1 MKGYFKC
8 AWAIALSF
16 IGNLVIAQSWQ
27 VVGSAEFSN
36 GQATFTS
43 VAIDGN
49 NTAYVAYADGG
60 YQDKATVMKYN
71 GTNWVNVGSPGFS
84 VGTAYYISLS
94 ILNNI
99 PYVVYQDGGNSN
111 KTSVMKYD
119 GINWVAVGTQGFSVG
134 VAKYTSISTSS
145 GSIYV
150 CFTDGGYGDKARVMY
165 YDGSNWISLGSTTL
179 TSGAVTQTKISKA
192 FNGPFYLT
200 YLDANS
206 SLQVMR
212 RAFVSGVGA
221 TWAWAYQGGGQI
233 SNYVSVATSPVNSGY
248 GKFYVSFSDGS
259 YSQKLSVWYEQISGV
274 NPTTGDDT
282 YTSGFIGGR
291 GFSDGQ
297 VLFKGIA
304 EDQSGI
310 LHTVFWDVA
319 NSSKATVK
327 RFNGAN
333 WNNVGSTGFSLAQPG
348 YVGIAINSAGTPYVV
363 YQQYNVNSQPFR
375 ATVQAF
381 LPKQNQTITFNPLA
395 TKTYGEAAFTLS
407 ATASSALPVSYSSSN
422 TSVATVSGSSVTI
435 VGAGTT
441 NITASQAGDATFN
454 AAPNVVQSLTIN
466 KASQTITFAPLPNKA
481 VGDAP
486 FNLTGSA
493 SSGLT
498 VNYTSSNTAVATV
511 SGSTITIIGVGSTTI
526 TAAQAGNSNYNP
538 ATSVQQTL
546 TVTTAKLNQTITF
559 NTLAAKTFGDLP
571 FNLTATASSGLAVSY
586 TSSDPTTATISGS
599 TVTILK
605 AGTVNITASQP
616 GDATYNGASDVIRSV
631 TINKA
636 NQTITFNA
644 LASKNVGDAPF
655 NLLATASSGLPVTY
669 TSSNPE
675 VATVAGSTVAIV
687 GGGITS
693 ITAWQNGDLNYNAAF
708 IVIQNLTVNKL
719 NQTISFAA
727 LSNKTVGDAPF
738 NLTATASS
746 GLSVSYTSSNPEVA
760 TVSGNTVTIVG
771 VGITTFFASQAG
783 NNMYN
788 AAISAFQSL
797 TVNPAKQ
804 NQTITFNA
812 LTAKTFGDASFN
824 LTGSASSGLSVSYTS
839 SDPTIA
845 SVAGFTVTIL
855 KAGTINITASQFG
868 NSIFNAASEVV
879 QSLTINKANQT
890 ITFTPFQVSN
900 TFNLVA
906 TASSG
911 LPVTFTSSNL
921 AVATINGNVVTVV
934 AAGSATITA
943 AQPGNSNFNAA
954 PNVTQPVV
962 AVVTGL
968 EPETALFAVYP
979 NPVSE
984 YLIIGTEHT
993 QSKNIIVY
1001 QLDGRMVENLNT
1013 SDQEIKLSVAHY
1025 SPGMYYVKVNTKQ
1038 ATSILRFVKK

>member
-1 MKGYFKC
+1 MKVNFKYVL
-8 AWAIALSF
+8 AITLSL
-16 IGNLVIAQSWQ
+16 IVELVIAQSWQ

-49 NTAYVAYADGG
+49 NTTYVAYADGG
-60 YQDKATVMKYN
+60 YQDKATVMNYN

-111 KTSVMKYD
+111 KISVMKYD

-192 FNGPFYLT
+192 FNGPFYLA

-212 RAFVSGVGA
+212 YAFVSGTGA

-233 SNYVSVATSPVNSGY
+233 SNYVSIATSPVNSGY
-248 GKFYVSFSDGS
+248 GKFYVSFSDGA
-259 YSQKLSVWYEQISGV
+259 YSQKLSVWYEKVSGI
-274 NPTTGDDT
+274 NPTTGYNT

-291 GFSDGQ
+291 GISDG
-297 VLFKGIA
+297 VVYYNGVA
-304 EDQSGI
+304 EDQSGT
-310 LHTVFWDVA
+310 LYTAYWDVA
-319 NSSKATVK
+319 NTSKATVK
-327 RFNGAN
+327 KFNGSSWAY
-333 WNNVGSTGFSLAQPG
+333 VGSPGFSLAQPG
-348 YVGIAINSAGTPYVV
+348 YVGIAINSIGTPYVA

-381 LPKQNQTITFNPLA
+381 LPKQNQTITFNTLTSKTFGDASFNLTA
-395 TKTYGEAAFTLS
+395 TTNSG
-407 ATASSALPVSYSSSN
+407 LPVSYTSSDP
-422 TSVATVSGSSVTI
+422 TVASISGSTVTI
-435 VGAGTT
+435 LKAGTV
-441 NITASQAGDATFN
+441 NITASQAGNATYN
-454 AAPNVVQSLTIN
+454 AAQDVVQSLTIS
-466 KASQTITFAPLPNKA
+466 KANQTITFAPLPSKA

-498 VNYTSSNTAVATV
+498 VSYTSSNTAVATV
-511 SGSTITIIGVGSTTI
+511 SGNTITIMGVGSTTI
-526 TAAQAGNSNYNP
+526 TASQAGNSNYNP

-546 TVTTAKLNQTITF
+546 TVTTAKSNQTITF

-571 FNLTATASSGLAVSY
+571 FNLTATASSGLVVSY
-586 TSSDPTTATISGS
+586 TSSDPTTASISGS
-599 TVTILK
+599 SVTILK
-605 AGTVNITASQP
+605 AGTVTITAFQL
-616 GDATYNGASDVIRSV
+616 GDAIFNAASSV
-631 TINKA
+631 AQSLTINKA

-644 LASKNVGDAPF
+644 LPSKSVGDAPF
-655 NLLATASSGLPVTY
+655 NLTAVASSGLPVTY

-675 VATVAGSTVAIV
+675 VATVVGSTVTIV

-693 ITAWQNGDLNYNAAF
+693 ITAWQNGDLNYNAAV

-719 NQTISFAA
+719 DQTVTFAA
-727 LSNKTVGDAPF
+727 LSNKNVGDAPF
-738 NLTATASS
+738 SLTATASS
-746 GLSVSYTSSNPEVA
+746 GLPVTYISSNPEVA

-771 VGITTFFASQAG
+771 AGITTFMASQAG
-783 NNMYN
+783 DNVYN
-788 AAISAFQSL
+788 AAISAFQNL

-804 NQTITFNA
+804 NQTITFNS

-845 SVAGFTVTIL
+845 SVAGVTVTIL
-855 KAGTINITASQFG
+855 KAGTVNITASQFG
-868 NSIFNAASEVV
+868 NSVFNAAADVV
-879 QSLTINKANQT
+879 QPLTINKANQT
-890 ITFTPFQVSN
+890 ITFSPFEVSN
-900 TFNLVA
+900 TFSLTA
-906 TASSG
+906 SASSG
-911 LPVTFTSSNL
+911 LPVSFTCNNL
-921 AVATINGNVVTVV
+921 DVATINGNVVTIV

-943 AQPGNSNFNAA
+943 SQSGNGNVNAA
-954 PNVTQPVV
+954 PDVSQPLV

-968 EPETALFAVYP
+968 ESEASSFNLYP
-979 NPVSE
+979 NPVWE
-984 YLIIGTEHT
+984 YLTISTENSNAKKVT
-993 QSKNIIVY
+993 IY
-1001 QLDGRMVENLNT
+1001 QMDGRIVDTIETN
-1013 SDQEIKLSVAHY
+1013 DYEIKLIVTTY
-1025 SPGMYYVKVNTKQ
+1025 SPGIYNVKIVSDQ
-1038 ATSILRFVKK
+1038 AVSIYRFVKK